1 MVIRN
6 HYHEVL
12 TFAERL
18 MIFIIRSL
26 QTKEE
31 YKRLTKVVEQV
42 FPGAGNFKLPP
53 GDDAVRITFAEGIRM
68 LKEAGIEADEM
79 ADLRYGSSIFTAFS
93 DREVPLRFHPR
104 PASPSFCTSG
114 ISFPSCPASPSL
126 CTGGI
131 PSVFLIHSSTI
142 LSNYPRPLVPTI
154 SSPLTPHP

>member
-18 MIFIIRSL
+18 MIFIIRAL

-53 GDDAVRITFAEGIRM
+53 GDDAVRITFAEGIKM
-68 LKEAGIEADEM
+68 LKEAGVEADEM
-79 ADLRYGSSIFTAFS
+79 ADLRYGSLNSYS
-93 DREVPLRFHPR
+93 DYNVPHPFHPW
-104 PASPSFCTSG
+104 PLLPS
-114 ISFPSCPASPSL
+114 SL
-126 CTGGI
+126 HFWYFI
-131 PSVFLIHSSTI
+131 IVSIHSSII
-142 LSNYPRPLVPTI
+142 LLYNFCSLYLPSHL
-154 SSPLTPHP
+154 SSPAPHL

>member
-18 MIFIIRSL
+18 MIFIIRAL

-53 GDDAVRITFAEGIRM
+53 GDDALRITFAEGIKM
-68 LKEAGIEADEM
+68 LKEAGVEADEM
-79 ADLRYGSSIFTAFS
+79 ADLRYGSLNSYS
-93 DREVPLRFHPR
+93 DYNVPYPFHPW
-104 PASPSFCTSG
+104 PLLPS
-114 ISFPSCPASPSL
+114 SL
-126 CTGGI
+126 
-131 PSVFLIHSSTI
+131 PFWYFLIVSIHSSTI
-142 LSNYPRPLVPTI
+142 LLYNFCSLYLPSHL
-154 SSPLTPHP
+154 SSPAPHL